1 MIRMAHAAAVAVT
14 VLVTATGAKAFDRDE
29 GRGWGAYYNN
39 HLSSYDGRPVGPP
52 LPSLPRGYQYYN
64 NQLIVGAGPSP
75 WGDPY
80 PTYAAPPHG
89 PRYVAGPHAT
99 GSVRILRKRKAPRHR

>member
-1 MIRMAHAAAVAVT
+1 MIRMIHAATVAVT
-14 VLVTATGAKAFDRDE
+14 LLAATTAANAFDRD
-29 GRGWGAYYNN
+29 RDHGWGAQYNN
-39 HLSSYDGRPVGPP
+39 HLSSWDGRPVGPP
-52 LPSLPRGYQYYN
+52 LPALPRGYQYYN

-80 PTYAAPPHG
+80 PTYAGPPYG

-99 GSVRILRKRKAPRHR
+99 GSVKKRKAPRRP